1 MQFGSQAVVAVT
13 LATAPGDDRRPPLR
27 LNYTATEAQLLCH
40 LSSATPPPLSKTRPP
55 LVFKTLALRVIAA
68 PKREKKP

>member
-1 MQFGSQAVVAVT
+1 MQFGSQAVVGVT

-40 LSSATPPPLSKTRPP
+40 LSSATSPPLSKTP
-55 LVFKTLALRVIAA
+55 AA
-68 PKREKKP
+68 PGFQNPSLASHRCTEERKKP